1 MKYSQLQWV
10 MRKHMHLRDCGSSP
24 LSARTKLLLVQ
35 RKETHQKNKKQQ
47 QQQKSQPKPP
57 KNTERKKEKK
67 PIAKQE
73 CKTGKTG
80 CSPRADSLP

>member
-1 MKYSQLQWV
+1 M
-10 MRKHMHLRDCGSSP
+10 GNE
-24 LSARTKLLLVQ
+24 
-35 RKETHQKNKKQQ
+35 ETHALKRLWLYSIICQNKAPASAKEGNTPKKEKQQ
-47 QQQKSQPKPP
+47 QQQKSQPNPP

-73 CKTGKTG
+73 CKTG